1 MEVLHNNW
9 MDEATQRGEIS
20 ADEDPKMRELKLK
33 MISRQED
40 VQVKALLIIIITHC
54 LPNVKVGALK
64 DYYEGLAEVNA
75 NESLLATC
83 DYIGH
88 NVIPTF
94 AIMFIVFYWIMG
106 LLKYNYPE
114 WGFVEDLHNLDIL
127 PTFEVKLSL
136 STFQDKVYIKG
147 QRYPD

>member
-1 MEVLHNNW
+1 M
-9 MDEATQRGEIS
+9 
-20 ADEDPKMRELKLK
+20 
-33 MISRQED
+33 
-40 VQVKALLIIIITHC
+40 
-54 LPNVKVGALK
+54 
-64 DYYEGLAEVNA
+64 NA

-94 AIMFIVFYWIMG
+94 AIMFIVIYWIMG

-114 WGFVEDLHNLDIL
+114 WGFVDDLHQWDIL
-127 PTFEVKLSL
+127 PTFEVELIISGFHWEL
-136 STFQDKVYIKG
+136 YIEG